1 MSSLDA
7 SHHAVEERSI
17 AGQGSVCGTD
27 ERRVATRRRLRVFIR
42 SIRELHP
49 RILRRYSGP
58 SELAGDWFVGADDAL
73 VIPTDSII
81 AVALRAPVKA

>member
-1 MSSLDA
+1 MSLLDA

-17 AGQGSVCGTD
+17 AGQDSVCGTD
-27 ERRVATRRRLRVFIR
+27 LHAFH
-42 SIRELHP
+42 RELHP
-49 RILRRYSGP
+49 RILGRYNGP

-73 VIPTDSII
+73 VPTDSII